1 MSGDLLLYTLAA
13 LDGAAVPGGLAEPAV
28 ERDGGVGGADH
39 GDCHADKVTQGLPRA
54 LLPARCRSGGR
65 GGGGRCEPATEEDV
79 GRGRTRM
86 ARGEAARERDG
97 EVAVEEP
104 RERRHRVG
112 DAGGGER
119 SEMRPRMARGN
130 AAAAIDRKSV
140 V

>member
-1 MSGDLLLYTLAA
+1 MSGDLLFYTLAA

-54 LLPARCRSGGR
+54 LLPARCRGGG

-79 GRGRTRM
+79 RRGLPQM
-86 ARGEAARERDG
+86 ARGEAAGERG
-97 EVAVEEP
+97 REVAVEEP
-104 RERRHRVG
+104 GERRHRVG

-130 AAAAIDRKSV
+130 AAAAIRRDGFG
-140 V
+140 